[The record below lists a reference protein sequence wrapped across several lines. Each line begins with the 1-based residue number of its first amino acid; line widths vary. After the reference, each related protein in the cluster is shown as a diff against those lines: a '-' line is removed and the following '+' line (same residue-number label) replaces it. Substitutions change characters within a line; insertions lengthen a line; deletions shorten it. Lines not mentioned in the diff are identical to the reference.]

1 MVTAIQGSRAIS
13 LPSARALAAVLGVLL
28 VAPLPGATSLHA
40 QQVQSAPLPP
50 PAAQQQPPAARSPA
64 QQAPRQGSGP
74 AATPGQARPAPA
86 ANEAPRSDGALRQ
99 RVEQLEEQ
107 LTDLQV
113 SIGTLESM
121 RGGGAAASAAGAMRS
136 APGGG
141 GGDAVRVDALEQQ
154 MRQMSA
160 QIEQLAQQVRALS
173 AGGGASP
180 AAQPAPGVPP
190 ARASVAQVPSSGGFG
205 STVVTPGGGSGSGD
219 PIGQIIG
226 GAQQPAQPA
235 AASDATARQVY
246 ETGRAQLLQR
256 DYAGAEASFDDFVRR
271 FPNDALAGDAQ
282 YWLGES
288 MFVRG
293 QFKGAAAAFL
303 KGYRTYPRSSK
314 APDSLMMLAISLDRL
329 GQRDDACAAFTELGT
344 RFPNA
349 PGYVK
354 NRADSER
361 RRIGCS

>member
-1 MVTAIQGSRAIS
+1 MVMAIQSSRAMS
-13 LPSARALAAVLGVLL
+13 LPSARSLAAVLGVLL
-28 VAPLPGATSLHA
+28 ASPLPVATAVHA

-50 PAAQQQPPAARSPA
+50 PAAQQPPAARPPA
-64 QQAPRQGSGP
+64 QQAPRQGSG
-74 AATPGQARPAPA
+74 AAANPGQARPAPA
-86 ANEAPRSDGALRQ
+86 QNAEAPRTDGALRQ

-121 RGGGAAASAAGAMRS
+121 RGSGAAAATMRS
-136 APGGG
+136 APGSGG
-141 GGDAVRVDALEQQ
+141 ADAVRVDALEQQ

-173 AGGGASP
+173 AGGGGQSAG
-180 AAQPAPGVPP
+180 QPAPGVPP

-205 STVVTPGGGSGSGD
+205 ATVVTPGGGAGSGD

-235 AASDATARQVY
+235 VATDASARQVY

-256 DYAGAEASFDDFVRR
+256 DYPGAEASFDDFVRR

-303 KGYRTYPRSSK
+303 KGYRTYPRSAK

-329 GQRDDACAAFTELGT
+329 GQRDDACAAFTELSA